1 MQAIRDGG
9 HKLRKVSDADLERK
23 SNSVEGKTGLMGA
36 LVDALDK
43 INDVAAINTSS
54 EEDDDDDDDWGSD
67 DDW

>member
-23 SNSVEGKTGLMGA
+23 SNSVEEQDGLTGA
-36 LVDALDK
+36 LINALTR